1 MMAEGGSTEVR
12 GERHKMA
19 QGRGGRQEGGRPA
32 VRRRQERNNR
42 AGVKGAT
49 DLGSKFPSE
58 KELGEAPD
66 VHSKVGEVGRP
77 LN

>member
-1 MMAEGGSTEVR
+1 MMAEEGSKEVR

-19 QGRGGRQEGGRPA
+19 QGRGGRQE
-32 VRRRQERNNR
+32 RNNR

-49 DLGSKFPSE
+49 DLRFKFPSE

-66 VHSKVGEVGRP
+66 VQSKVGEVGRP